1 MGRRNPNQFIKR
13 QKEMEKKR
21 KAAEKMA
28 RRQNKKKRDE
38 EPALDPSSDLT
49 YQPSE
54 EAPPERLT

>member
-1 MGRRNPNQFIKR
+1 MARRSPNQFIKR

-28 RRQNKKKRDE
+28 RRQNKKKRNE

-49 YQPSE
+49 DQPSE